1 MKLILTSFLLTFL
14 LSSYKGNFYPTARR
28 IRFEVKSAKVVISL
42 PDDEWRTFTHLFPD
56 ESRPVIDV
64 GFSGLYLDDGPNRR
78 SETNTGK
85 TQDSFSITDPD
96 NPDREFIIKE
106 DGLIDYQINNEVV
119 INIGNQVYAHMI
131 FGTEVIYSSYGEGW
145 TMELQFQRIKVLAQ
159 ADVFRINSDAT
170 VSGSDSEIIKS
181 DDDMPVDDGGD
192 DDDLSDSYDQNV
204 VSKFPKVESKVPDL
218 LYPRNSDNLDDDG
231 DDDFSDDDRKHKK
244 TARKLLTTVLNNM
257 NNYFKKLS
265 FAKV

>member
-14 LSSYKGNFYPTARR
+14 LSSYKGTLYPTARR

-42 PDDEWRTFTHLFPD
+42 PDDKWRTFTHLFQD
-56 ESRPVIDV
+56 DSRPIIDV
-64 GFSGLYLDDGPNRR
+64 GFSGLYVDDGPNKR

-85 TQDSFSITDPD
+85 TQDSFTVTDPD

-106 DGLIDYQINNEVV
+106 DGLIDYQINNEIV
-119 INIGNQVYAHMI
+119 INKGNQVYAHMI

-159 ADVFRINSDAT
+159 ADVFKIDSDGT
-170 VSGSDSEIIKS
+170 VSDSDSQIISS
-181 DDDMPVDDGGD
+181 DDDGDGDGDRDEDDV
-192 DDDLSDSYDQNV
+192 SDSYDQDV
-204 VSKFPKVESKVPDL
+204 VRKFPKVKNEVPPL
-218 LYPRNSDNLDDDG
+218 LFPRNSDSKDDDG
-231 DDDFSDDDRKHKK
+231 DDDLSETETKHKK